1 MKFAANSTPKVHRKQ
16 TAMTHPKI
24 GAIARLV
31 LGLSLL
37 VSAGAFAQEQA
48 GQPEE
53 DVGAAPLNAKAA
65 SNLMLAATSIKT
77 ETQILN
83 FGFNSAAAFAA
94 TTFVCPPTH
103 KAGCTIAVEVSA
115 GVWSV
120 SPSNVAQLFL
130 SITGP
135 GATLDPN
142 SVVNISTNSSS
153 LANSANFQ
161 FMKRQIPAGSTQ
173 RVNIYFQMGFRG
185 GSANTGFRTANVQ
198 LYLN

>member
-1 MKFAANSTPKVHRKQ
+1 MQRS
-16 TAMTHPKI
+16 I
-24 GAIARLV
+24 V

-37 VSAGAFAQEQA
+37 VSVGAFAQEQA

-53 DVGAAPLNAKAA
+53 DVGGASLNAQAA

-83 FGFNSAAAFAA
+83 FGFNSAAAFAP
-94 TTFVCPPTH
+94 TTFVCPSTH
-103 KAGCTIAVEVSA
+103 KAGCTIAVKVSA

-130 SITGP
+130 SITEP

-153 LANSANFQ
+153 LANSANFSIYE
-161 FMKRQIPAGSTQ
+161 KANSRRVHADGKHLLSNGLSRRQCQHGISY
-173 RVNIYFQMGFRG
+173 R
-185 GSANTGFRTANVQ
+185 
-198 LYLN
+198 